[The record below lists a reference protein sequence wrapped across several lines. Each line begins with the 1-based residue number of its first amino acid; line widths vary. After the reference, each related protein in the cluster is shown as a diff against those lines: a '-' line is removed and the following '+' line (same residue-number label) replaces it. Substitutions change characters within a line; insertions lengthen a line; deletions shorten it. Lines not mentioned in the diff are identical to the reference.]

1 MDVHQF
7 ALLARQPSAALTER
21 QHFWGM
27 PKRGLALILA
37 NALFWQP
44 LLVQAEGIA
53 VSGTGT
59 TLGQAGNGVPIIN
72 IATPNASGLSHNQFQ
87 QYNVDSQGV
96 ILNNSTNQTQSTQ
109 LGGIIVGNSNLRGTA
124 ANTILNE
131 VVGANA
137 SQLRGYTEVAG
148 QAARV
153 IVANPYGISCNG
165 CGFINTPQ
173 VTLTT
178 GKPIL
183 DANGQLQR
191 FNVQGGSISIDGVG
205 LNADNVDQFDIITRS
220 AKINAE
226 LHAKRLNVITG
237 RNDVDAQTLNPT
249 ALADDGSSKPELAID
264 SSALGG
270 MYAGA
275 IRLVGTEAGVGV
287 RLAGDLAASG
297 GDIQIDAN
305 GHLNVMQVAA
315 SGAVNARAN
324 TAEVNGPVY
333 AGSSLAMT
341 TGGDLTTRQNVAAHD
356 ALTLSAGGQLRNS
369 AVIEAGVNAD
379 NSRNASGDVTLSA
392 NSLTNS
398 GSITASRALQATV
411 TQTLNNQGATL
422 NGQASAWVAA
432 GVIDNRQSG
441 RILSQGGNADIN
453 ASQVLNAQSGLIS
466 SSGNLNI
473 TAQTLDNSQQGKL
486 SSGAVLTARISG
498 QVLNQ
503 LGIINAA
510 GGLLLNT
517 GTVDNR
523 TGEISSLGNLTATL
537 VQFDN
542 SSGRLLA
549 NGTLQLTA
557 DTLNNQN
564 AGSVSGQQNVQ
575 LTLGQLTNTGKGSVY
590 ARNNLSVN
598 ATRAVNNDQGLLRS
612 DGTLN
617 LSAASLASS
626 GGSVTSAGTASITTN
641 TAVINQGGQIL
652 SDASLTLTSGSLDN
666 SQSGRIA
673 ANGVTVTTGAFDN
686 HKDGRLTSTGTL
698 GLTAAQVNN
707 TEAGR
712 IASAMA
718 LTAAVTGLDQTNDGR
733 LYSNSDVS
741 LDLNNGL
748 LNNQDGLINAPGQLL
763 LKNLNVVS
771 NRSGE
776 ISSAN
781 GFSLAATSLDN
792 TEGTLRSD
800 RSLIVRVD
808 QLLTNLRGLVSGS
821 GLELRASTLTNQN
834 GELSSLAALTAT
846 VGQFDNS
853 EKGRLLANGHLLL
866 TADALENSNSGTVS
880 GQLGVQLNLGQLTNT
895 GSGRVYAKNDLG
907 VAVVGQL
914 NNQSGEVV
922 SDAGLTLTSLSLNN
936 SQKGRISGNG
946 VVLTTGKF
954 DNQQGGSLTS
964 SGTMRFTAG
973 QVNNSEAGR
982 IASAAA
988 LTASVTGLDQTD
1000 DGRLYSNSDVS
1011 LDMNNGLLNNQS
1023 GQISAPGQLLLKN
1036 LNRIN
1041 NQSGRISSANS
1052 FMLAATSLDNTDGSL
1067 ISDKALI
1074 VRVNQLLANVRGLV
1088 SANEVSLTAATLD
1101 NRNGELSSL
1110 ASLTANTG
1118 QLDNREKGRLLAN
1131 GALLLTADG
1140 LNNISGIVSG
1150 QQGVQLNLGQLTNT
1164 AGGSIYAKSSLDL
1177 TLSGALINDQGV
1189 LRSDGPIS
1197 LRAASLVNRAGSIS
1211 SAGAASVNID
1221 NGVVNHGGQIL
1232 SDAQLTVTSAS
1243 LDNSQSGRIASNG
1256 LALNTGAFDNY
1267 QDGRLTSSGA
1277 LQLNAELV
1285 NNSNAGRIASAM
1297 ALTAVVT
1304 GLNQANDGRLYG
1316 NSDVSLD
1323 LSNGVLNNQSGL
1335 INAPGQLLLRN
1346 LNVVNNQRG
1355 EISSANG
1362 FELAATLLDNTEG
1375 SLLSDKALVVRI
1387 NQLLNNLR
1395 GKISANGVNLGAA
1408 TLDNRNAEVSSLSN
1422 LTAVIGQLDNSAKG
1436 RLLANGAMLLTANN
1450 LNNQNGIISGQRDV
1464 QANLGQFSNAAGGSI
1479 YAKNT
1484 LGLTLSGALNNDQG
1498 VLRSDGTLDLEA
1510 ASLANSSGSVT
1521 SAGVS
1526 TLKTNAAIVNQGGQI
1541 LSDTQL
1547 TLSSASLDNSRSGRI
1562 SSKGLVLDTGVFDNH
1577 QDGRLISTGAL
1588 QLSAGPVNN
1597 SDAGRIASAMAL
1609 TAVVTGLNQTND
1621 GRLYGNDNVSL
1632 DLSRG
1637 VLNNQG
1643 GLISS
1648 PGQLLL
1654 KNLTSVNNQSGEVS
1668 SANGFTLA
1676 ATSLDNT
1683 GGSVISDKSL
1693 IVHVE
1698 QLLANLR
1705 GVISATGIELSATTL
1720 DNRDAELS
1728 SLTDLTATVGQF
1740 NNSGKG
1746 RLLAN
1751 GALLLNADSLNN
1763 QSRGAISGQ
1772 QSVQLNLGQL
1782 TNSGSGSVYAK
1793 SRLGL
1798 NVTDALSNDQG
1809 TLRSDGA
1816 LDLRAASLGNAA
1828 GSITSSG
1835 VSVLAVDRALVNR
1848 GGQILSDAN
1857 LSLSSGSLDNSQSGR
1872 IAGNGVKLATGT
1884 FDNRQGGRLT
1894 STGTLQLDAGQ
1905 VNNSDAG
1912 RIASA
1917 MALTAVVTGLDQSN
1931 DGRLYSNQDV
1941 SLDLS
1946 NGALNNQGGLIIAPG
1961 QLLLKNLTSVN
1972 NQNGEISSANGFM
1985 LAATSLDNTGG
1996 SVLSDEAL
2004 VVRVDKLLT
2013 NLRGLVSGNGIDIA
2027 AGEMNNDSGS
2037 VSSDADLLVN
2047 ITGKLSSRNGEVTSA
2062 GNTRLNALSLDN
2074 AAGQIMADQFLK
2086 LVITESIDS
2095 RAGTLGAGK
2104 GLEISAASLDNRQ
2117 SGALVTD
2124 GQLAVDLSGA
2134 LDNSAGGSLQA
2145 KGLMDL
2151 SSKALDNRGGRI
2163 AAQNLLMIRSDGV
2176 DNRGGSIRAEKGM
2189 QLFVGALDNSQTGL
2203 SADQKGVIFSNADL
2217 ELVGARLDNQ
2227 SGLLNAAGLMQ
2238 LQVDSVLNGK
2248 GRIASQA
2255 DLVAKIGSLTQQGGE
2270 LVAQGNLSLT
2280 GDRLDN
2286 RSGGLVGSTKAL
2298 KINVTDIDN
2307 RAGELSSQ
2315 VGVDIVGQALN
2326 NSDGGK
2332 VLAGT
2337 ALGLKVAR
2345 LINLNKGLLFG
2356 NTLRLEATRLDNV
2369 GGTLASQ
2376 QDLNIDVSGAL
2387 DNTSGLLSSESA
2399 LTINAASLQNVSGS
2413 LSSADAMNVTT
2424 VGVLNNQSGSV
2435 TTDATLTLNSA
2446 SLDNSQA
2453 GKIAGKGATQVT
2465 TGTFDNSQGR
2475 LTSSDTLQLTAG
2487 KVINQNAGRI
2497 ASALAL
2503 TASVTSLDQ
2512 QSGELFSNTSL
2523 SLDLNNGQLNNQ
2535 GGLINAPGVLLLKN
2549 LKGVA
2554 NQNGEISSAQ
2564 AFTLNVDS
2572 LDNSGGKLL
2581 SSQALTLI
2589 VNKAL
2594 SNVKG
2599 TISGATLKT
2608 SSASLDNT
2616 EGLISSRAGLDV
2628 AVDTTLTN
2636 VKGTLIGDGDV
2647 KLVAATVDN
2656 GLGQLASK
2664 QNLEAQIGSLQ
2675 QLGGQMLA
2683 QGTLTLR
2690 GDTLDNRQNG
2700 FIGATK
2706 ALDINVAH
2714 IDNRGGELSSQ
2725 DTMTLTGQQLDNSDN
2740 GQILVK
2746 KSINLNVSQV
2756 NNRANGL
2763 ISGQDGLTLVG
2774 STLDNTGGG
2783 ISALKAIGIDL
2794 SAALDNSQ
2802 GLISS
2807 EDILALKASSLT
2819 NNTGSISSAGTLTL
2833 DSTGAIGNRGG
2844 RLVTDGAL
2852 DLKSAS
2858 LDNSQKGTISGKGL
2872 LTLRSGD
2879 FDNSQNGRVSSS
2891 NRLDLT
2897 TARLTN
2903 SNGGSIGSS
2912 QALTASVSR
2921 LDQQGGSLFS
2931 NTSLSLDLNN
2941 GQLNNQNG
2949 LINAPGAL
2957 LLKNVNEV
2965 LNQNGEISSTQ
2976 AFTLNAQQLDNSGGK
2991 LLSNQLLTLR
3001 IARALTN
3008 VKGMI
3013 AAAGVDST
3021 ANTLDNSGGT
3031 LTSRNNLDL
3040 TVTGA
3045 LTNRDKGLINAAQTL
3060 KMGAASVDNQSGQV
3074 LGGASLILGTALI
3087 NNTAKGLINSAG
3099 SLNLTAGSLESG
3111 AGGEV
3116 SAARDMTLV
3125 LSALS
3130 LNGGRLMSDA
3140 GLSIDMQGNDLN
3152 NVGGLIT
3159 ADGTLTLD
3167 RLRDLNNRSG
3177 EVSSAQSFTF
3187 NGRTLDNSSGKLIS
3201 SNVLTVSAT
3210 NLLNQNGL
3218 ISGWQGL
3225 NVSGNRLDNRTN
3237 GTLSSRSGNVG
3248 VSLSG
3253 ELLNGG
3259 NGALVSQ
3266 NTLNVSADSLDNSGG
3281 ILSSGTAQTLTV
3293 TGLLNNNQNGLID
3306 SGAGL
3311 VIRANALSNAAGNLA
3326 AQQDFSFEGRSIDNS
3341 AGSLSSKG
3349 AVTLDLLES
3358 LTNTNGKLASGGNLL
3373 LRRSTAINNQAGQL
3387 ISQSLMTLNTS
3398 GQLDNRNRG
3407 TIAANNTLTVIAN
3420 GSVLN
3425 DADGLIYSQ
3434 GGNAGIQ
3441 AASLSNLRG
3450 TVQSAGALRVDV
3462 AGTVDNQNGR
3472 IIAQSGDLNLS
3483 GVDLYSQGGVLSS
3496 LQGLFTSNVTGVL
3509 KNGYD
3514 ANRQGGVIQAQRL
3527 NLTALGGFDNYGGRA
3542 SARTGEAL
3550 ITTSGF
3556 DNRNGG
3562 LYAKGLVRVTG
3573 SNFDNSGDNDGQI
3586 AGGQVELNLSGALNN
3601 RFGIIESDSTLA
3613 VTAASLD
3620 NQTGQLRALGG
3631 GGATSFQIGNLFDN
3645 RNGTLESANSDL
3657 ILNTASFLNGG
3668 GSLLHTGGGTFDI
3681 STPNVSGAG
3690 GSIVTRGG
3698 LTLNADSWSNSNVI
3712 QAGRLNVNVNNFSQ
3726 TASGQL
3732 LASSSFVGTG
3742 GNWTNDGL
3750 IASDGAINL
3759 NIGGTYAGNGRL
3771 SSLGTLGLSAAQVNL
3786 NAATTISGGGDTTVT
3801 AGVQLNNAGRLTS
3814 ASNLTVNAG
3823 GINNQGTLGS
3833 AQALTV
3839 TTGSL
3844 VNDRG
3849 LIFSGGNMSLRV
3861 SALNN
3866 SYADIYSLGN
3876 LTIDRNGQGALADS
3890 IVNSSA
3896 TIQSDGS
3903 MSLAASTI
3911 QNIRAILTTSN
3922 GGIYTARIDEGA
3934 CNRQFYN
3941 NDCSDDTQT
3950 HTWDIIQREKLEVTA
3965 ASAASSITTGG
3976 NLNINGGDLLN
3987 QSSTIATSG
3996 NLTATLNNL
4005 TNTGVETSDTE
4016 TMRSFRSMRT
4026 DNASAWVIAAKDFT
4040 DKYWS
4045 ASSGYDANN
4054 LSGLEAAMAD
4064 FIRLTETDLPEFHK
4078 VTQLSNGDQSYAAII
4093 QAAGAVNVN
4102 ASNNI
4107 GNNVVRAGYS
4117 YVSGGSRTDTNAPGS
4132 QFSTR
4137 ITVNQQLPPDLAQQQ
4152 VNPLSLPGFS
4162 LPTGQNG
4169 LFRLSGQTGT
4179 AASVAQPVRL
4189 PQSWTMGS
4197 AAVSVAQREHTVSD
4211 AQASTIQIG
4220 SVDQISSATRQ
4231 IASVTRQS
4239 AGVSA
4244 NTSAFDTSA
4253 PSASPLGGL
4262 VLPGHTSD
4270 SAGMTNVDSVTG
4282 INTGNQGSGALLP
4295 VQTAGSTTGIP
4306 VITAVSSGGSVAQ
4319 NPGMVQ
4325 GTQVNKAGQVATGIP
4340 GGLVRAVNQATA
4352 GVQSGVT
4359 AAVTNV
4365 VASAQSGPASVPVRN
4380 PVATQRNLVTVDGP
4394 GPEVTQTNPVITSTT
4409 QPAIAAQASAI
4420 TPVVS
4425 AAAQTV
4431 NKVEGLPDSNFV
4443 SKPQK
4448 YLIETNPVLTELRQF
4463 MSSDYLLAGLGYDPE
4478 VSAKRLGD
4486 GLYEQRLVQQAVVAR
4501 TGQTFIDGQTSNEAQ
4516 FKYLM
4521 NNAIASK
4528 QQLNLAVGVS
4538 LNSQQVAAL
4547 THDIVWL
4554 EEHEVNGEKVL
4565 VPVLY
4570 MAQADN
4576 RLGPNGALIAGN
4588 DLNLIAGQDLTNVG
4602 TLHATNNLS
4611 AVAGNDLVNS
4621 GLIAAGNR
4629 LDLLAGNDL
4638 INKAGGILYGRDVSL
4653 TAVRGDVIN
4662 ERTVTSHQ
4670 SAAND
4675 ATWRQDFADS
4685 AARIESANDLTIN
4698 AGRDLKNT
4706 GGVLQAGRDI
4716 SLVAGRDI
4724 SIDSA
4729 RTEEGQTN
4737 GVNHTDSSIKQLGS
4751 SVTAGRDLTAQ
4762 AGRDIS
4768 VIASNIDAKRDIAMA
4783 ATENLT
4789 LSSAADEEH
4798 SYSKSKKVTE
4808 QEDHVKQVVT
4818 DLGAGGSVALS
4829 AGKDLSVIAS
4839 RINAGSNVAL
4849 DAAQDLTIASANDES
4864 SYFYAKKSKGSF
4876 GRSSSTQREGYD
4888 SDNVASVISAGKDLT
4903 VNASKAADGGVGIN
4917 GGRDV
4922 SIIGS
4927 QLSAGN
4933 DLILGATRDVTVLSG
4948 VEESGSSSK
4957 TSKSG
4962 FLGASKSG
4970 KSELRT
4976 SVTQVA
4982 SELDA
4987 GNDVVIA
4994 SGRDTTL
5001 SASKVGA
5008 GNDVDIRAGLVD
5020 RTGDISL
5027 VSANDGAYSQSDEY
5041 KKKTGLSVSGGFL
5054 SVSSARQAG
5063 LEGQSST
5070 SVGSQINALG
5080 DVNLQ
5085 AERDI
5090 NIVGSGVNAVGNVSL
5105 KAGQDVNV
5113 LAAQNTESKQDW
5125 EKNRQ
5130 SGIGVS
5136 SNANGVN
5143 FFAGVDRLKEQG
5155 RLEQQTAAASQ
5166 ISAGEDLAVIAKR
5179 DINQTG
5185 SDLQA
5190 GNDIDLTAGR
5200 NIKIDSARESL
5211 LTEQQRESSR
5221 NGLTVSIEHNY
5232 GSTKDA
5238 ISGAGQGEDGVSKG
5252 SSTLKAV
5259 DSTAQ
5264 FLSGP
5269 TGDAKFGTS
5278 KQGSSQQVVEET
5290 SRAST
5295 LNAGNNLNISAS
5307 NDVNISGGQ
5316 LQAVRDITIKGR
5328 DVTLDAAKGSYSQET
5343 TEQRSWSGVHGSTSG
5358 GLKIGVGGSSGVANG
5373 DQSQGVSTVTGL
5385 QAGRDIN
5392 IKASN
5397 DLNLIGTQAQA
5408 GRDIEV
5414 NAGNTLNIK
5423 AAQNQSSTE
5432 NTRKNGGGEA
5442 GIAIGSGGIG
5452 VYASVNIGRGNLERE
5467 GQQQQEAYLNAG
5479 NQLGFTSGQDTNIAG
5494 ATLRGNDVVGRVG
5507 RDLNVTSLPDTGK
5520 AQGKEFDL
5528 SATVVVGFGGS
5539 VSGSV
5544 GYGQTNGSKNWI
5556 EEQTSITAKDKV
5568 DIRTEN
5574 HTQLDGALIAS
5585 DSGNLKL
5592 DTGTLGYSDIAG
5604 KDKEHGYYLNVGGSY
5619 GGGSSTTQDPS
5630 QTGKG
5635 ESGKSGWSVEG
5646 WNYNKDREQIV
5657 RGTVGAGEVVV
5668 RSDTLG
5674 KDSVAG
5680 LNRDVDKAYEI
5691 TRDEEQ
5697 RTDLYVTKSSLEA
5710 VSQPITTVKEWTNQL
5725 LTYNETARKNYE
5737 DAALG
5742 LTRAVNKIESTLGRK
5757 MDSGALSL
5765 MGAEFAESTMDSLLQ
5780 SGMTRDQAMKLMGD
5794 KAFQEQ
5800 VVAQIAHIAGIDFKE
5815 VEGLDQTL
5823 QASSKP
5829 NGPGAYELPDIP
5841 VTDSDKETLTLAQD
5855 TLRSMANVNVYLQN
5869 HPEQQEAVSVLVALT
5884 QGPKG
5889 LVQLAIFNAVSET
5902 PAGEAFNNKIAEYT
5916 KALGEQVASA
5926 MEGETL
5932 SENDGYDKYLIGG
5945 GLFVTAVLT
5954 GVLASGKYKAKSK
5967 TISAE
5972 MKADPYHPDWKNY
5985 SGTDRGV
5992 GADRVNAENGAKGI
6006 NSPSAPRNASD
6017 LAGGPLQNAAQISG
6031 RFKLDGGPVNGT
6043 VYRADNQGN
6052 ITSYAVYDSAGMIV
6066 KRVDV
6071 TGVAHAN
6078 VQTPHV
6084 IEYGRNKLPDGTIRV
6099 QSPSTK
6105 LAPRPAKSDEIP

>member
-59 TLGQAGNGVPIIN
+59 TLGQAGNGVPIVN

-226 LHAKRLNVITG
+226 LHAKRLNIITG

-315 SGAVNARAN
+315 SGAVNVRAN

-341 TGGDLTTRQNVAAHD
+341 TGGDLTTRQNVAARD

-392 NSLTNS
+392 NDLTNS

-411 TQTLNNQGATL
+411 TQTLSNQGATL

-503 LGIINAA
+503 LGIINSA

-542 SSGRLLA
+542 SSSGRLLA
-549 NGTLQLTA
+549 NGALQLTA

-590 ARNNLSVN
+590 ARNNLGVT
-598 ATRAVNNDQGLLRS
+598 ATRAVNNDQGVLRS
-612 DGTLN
+612 DGPLN
-617 LSAASLASS
+617 LSAASLANS
-626 GGSVTSAGTASITTN
+626 GGSVTSAGTASITT
-641 TAVINQGGQIL
+641 TAAVVNQGGQML

-718 LTAAVTGLDQTNDGR
+718 LTAMVTGLDQTSDGR

-741 LDLNNGL
+741 LDLNNGV

-763 LKNLNVVS
+763 LKNLNVVN

-792 TEGTLRSD
+792 TEGSVLSNQL
-800 RSLIVRVD
+800 LIVRID
-808 QLLTNLRGLVSGS
+808 QLLTNLRGLVSGN
-821 GLELRASTLTNQN
+821 GVDLRAATLLNH
-834 GELSSLAALTAT
+834 EAEISSLGELTAT

-853 EKGRLLANGHLLL
+853 EKGRLQANGKLLL
-866 TADALENSNSGTVS
+866 TAGHLNNRNAGTVS
-880 GQLGVQLNLGQLTNT
+880 GQRGVQLDLGQLTNT
-895 GSGRVYAKNDLG
+895 GSGRVYGKNSLG
-907 VAVVGQL
+907 L
-914 NNQSGEVV
+914 N
-922 SDAGLTLTSLSLNN
+922 
-936 SQKGRISGNG
+936 
-946 VVLTTGKF
+946 
-954 DNQQGGSLTS
+954 
-964 SGTMRFTAG
+964 
-973 QVNNSEAGR
+973 
-982 IASAAA
+982 
-988 LTASVTGLDQTD
+988 VTG
-1000 DGRLYSNSDVS
+1000 V
-1011 LDMNNGLLNNQS
+1011 LN
-1023 GQISAPGQLLLKN
+1023 
-1036 LNRIN
+1036 
-1041 NQSGRISSANS
+1041 
-1052 FMLAATSLDNTDGSL
+1052 
-1067 ISDKALI
+1067 
-1074 VRVNQLLANVRGLV
+1074 
-1088 SANEVSLTAATLD
+1088 
-1101 NRNGELSSL
+1101 
-1110 ASLTANTG
+1110 
-1118 QLDNREKGRLLAN
+1118 
-1131 GALLLTADG
+1131 
-1140 LNNISGIVSG
+1140 
-1150 QQGVQLNLGQLTNT
+1150 
-1164 AGGSIYAKSSLDL
+1164 
-1177 TLSGALINDQGV
+1177 NDQGV
-1189 LRSDGPIS
+1189 VRSDGT
-1197 LRAASLVNRAGSIS
+1197 LKLNAASLANTGGSIT
-1211 SAGAASVNID
+1211 SAESA
-1221 NGVVNHGGQIL
+1221 L
-1232 SDAQLTVTSAS
+1232 LTVTGDVVSQGGEILSSTDLTLDSAS
-1243 LDNSQSGRIASNG
+1243 LDNSKNGRIAG
-1256 LALNTGAFDNY
+1256 KGVTVDTGAFNN
-1267 QDGRLTSSGA
+1267 QQGGRLTSTDVLDLTA
-1277 LQLNAELV
+1277 TQV
-1285 NNSNAGRIASAM
+1285 NNGDAGRIAAAKALSAN
-1297 ALTAVVT
+1297 VT
-1304 GLNQANDGRLYG
+1304 GLDQSNDGRLYG

-1323 LSNGVLNNQSGL
+1323 LNNGVLNNL
-1335 INAPGQLLLRN
+1335 
-1346 LNVVNNQRG
+1346 
-1355 EISSANG
+1355 
-1362 FELAATLLDNTEG
+1362 
-1375 SLLSDKALVVRI
+1375 
-1387 NQLLNNLR
+1387 
-1395 GKISANGVNLGAA
+1395 
-1408 TLDNRNAEVSSLSN
+1408 
-1422 LTAVIGQLDNSAKG
+1422 
-1436 RLLANGAMLLTANN
+1436 
-1450 LNNQNGIISGQRDV
+1450 
-1464 QANLGQFSNAAGGSI
+1464 
-1479 YAKNT
+1479 
-1484 LGLTLSGALNNDQG
+1484 
-1498 VLRSDGTLDLEA
+1498 
-1510 ASLANSSGSVT
+1510 
-1521 SAGVS
+1521 
-1526 TLKTNAAIVNQGGQI
+1526 
-1541 LSDTQL
+1541 
-1547 TLSSASLDNSRSGRI
+1547 
-1562 SSKGLVLDTGVFDNH
+1562 
-1577 QDGRLISTGAL
+1577 
-1588 QLSAGPVNN
+1588 
-1597 SDAGRIASAMAL
+1597 
-1609 TAVVTGLNQTND
+1609 
-1621 GRLYGNDNVSL
+1621 
-1632 DLSRG
+1632 
-1637 VLNNQG
+1637 G
-1643 GLISS
+1643 GLITS

-1654 KNLTSVNNQSGEVS
+1654 KNLNTVTNQSGEIS

-1683 GGSVISDKSL
+1683 GGSVISDKAL
-1693 IVHVE
+1693 IVRVA
-1698 QLLANLR
+1698 QLLTNLR
-1705 GVISATGIELSATTL
+1705 GLISATGVELSAATL
-1720 DNRDAELS
+1720 DNRNAELS
-1728 SLTDLTATVGQF
+1728 SLADLTATVGQF
-1740 NNSGKG
+1740 DNSGKG

-1751 GALLLNADSLNN
+1751 GALLLDADSLNN
-1763 QSRGAISGQ
+1763 QGAGAISGQ
-1772 QSVQLNLGQL
+1772 QSVRLKLGQL
-1782 TNSGSGSVYAK
+1782 ANSASGSVYAK
-1793 SRLGL
+1793 NRLDL
-1798 NVTDALSNDQG
+1798 NVAGALDNDRG
-1809 TLRSDGA
+1809 ALRSDGE
-1816 LDLRAASLGNAA
+1816 LDMHAGSLGNTA

-1835 VSVLAVDRALVNR
+1835 VSVMVVDGALVNR
-1848 GGQILSDAN
+1848 GGQILSDVN

-2062 GNTRLNALSLDN
+2062 GSTRLNALSIDN

-2124 GQLAVDLSGA
+2124 GQLTVDLSGA

-2145 KGLMDL
+2145 KGLMYL

-2255 DLVAKIGSLTQQGGE
+2255 DLAAKIGSLTQQGGE

-2280 GDRLDN
+2280 GDSLDN

-2315 VGVDIVGQALN
+2315 VGVNIVGQALN

-2345 LINLNKGLLFG
+2345 VINLNKGLLFG

-2376 QDLNIDVSGAL
+2376 QDMNIDVSGAL

-2446 SLDNSQA
+2446 SLDNSRA

-2740 GQILVK
+2740 GQILAK
-2746 KSINLNVSQV
+2746 KAINLNVSQV
-2756 NNRANGL
+2756 INRANGL

-2774 STLDNTGGG
+2774 SRLDNTGGG
-2783 ISALKAIGIDL
+2783 INALKAISIDL

-2819 NNTGSISSAGTLTL
+2819 NNAGSISSAGTLTL

-2872 LTLRSGD
+2872 LTLRTGD
-2879 FDNSQNGRVSSS
+2879 FDNSQNGRVSSN

-2931 NTSLSLDLNN
+2931 NTSLSLDLNS

-3013 AAAGVDST
+3013 AAAGVDTT

-3045 LTNRDKGLINAAQTL
+3045 LTNRDKGLINAAQAL

-3074 LGGASLILGTALI
+3074 LGGTSLILNTASI
-3087 NNTAKGLINSAG
+3087 NNAAKGLINSTG

-3111 AGGEV
+3111 NGGEV

-3125 LSALS
+3125 LNALS

-3293 TGLLNNNQNGLID
+3293 TGLLNNSQNGLID

-3311 VIRANALSNAAGNLA
+3311 VIRANALSNASGNLT

-3441 AASLSNLRG
+3441 AASLSNARG
-3450 TVQSAGALRVDV
+3450 TVQGAGALRVDV

-3527 NLTALGGFDNYGGRA
+3527 NLTALGGFDNYGGRV

-3645 RNGTLESANSDL
+3645 RNGTLESANTDL

-3732 LASSSFVGTG
+3732 LASSSFAGTG

-3801 AGVQLNNAGRLTS
+3801 AGGQLNNAGRLTS

-4179 AASVAQPVRL
+4179 AASVAQPVGL
-4189 PQSWTMGS
+4189 PQSWTMSS
-4197 AAVSVAQREHTVSD
+4197 AAVSVAQREQTVSD

-4253 PSASPLGGL
+4253 PNASPVGGL
-4262 VLPGHTSD
+4262 VLPGHTSG

-4282 INTGNQGSGALLP
+4282 VATSNQGSGALLL
-4295 VQTAGSTTGIP
+4295 VQNAGATTGLP
-4306 VITAVSSGGSVAQ
+4306 AVTAISSGSSATQ
-4319 NPGMVQ
+4319 NAGVVQ
-4325 GTQVNKAGQVATGIP
+4325 GIQIAKAGQVTTDAQGNRIP
-4340 GGLVRAVNQATA
+4340 ANGPGLVANQVNT
-4352 GVQSGVT
+4352 
-4359 AAVTNV
+4359 
-4365 VASAQSGPASVPVRN
+4365 
-4380 PVATQRNLVTVDGP
+4380 
-4394 GPEVTQTNPVITSTT
+4394 
-4409 QPAIAAQASAI
+4409 I
-4420 TPVVS
+4420 TPVAA
-4425 AAAQTV
+4425 AAAQIV
-4431 NKVEGLPDSNFV
+4431 QRVQGLPSSNSV

-4448 YLIETNPVLTELRQF
+4448 YLIETNPVLTDLRQF

-4521 NNAIASK
+4521 NNAIASQ

-4611 AVAGNDLVNS
+4611 AIAGNDLVNS

-4839 RINAGSNVAL
+4839 RVSATDQAYLYAGNDVNL
-4849 DAAQDLTIASANDES
+4849 LAAQDSDY
-4864 SYFYAKKSKGSF
+4864 SYYSKTKKGSLGKKSSIMTE
-4876 GRSSSTQREGYD
+4876 SESESAV
-4888 SDNVASVISAGKDLT
+4888 SSVIESGKKL
-4903 VNASKAADGGVGIN
+4903 VV
-4917 GGRDV
+4917 
-4922 SIIGS
+4922 
-4927 QLSAGN
+4927 SAGN
-4933 DLILGATRDVTVLSG
+4933 DINSQGSKLDSAGVLSASAGRDINLGFAESSESESSASSKKGLFSSKSNASSSSQTTLTSTELRGESINLQADNDITLNAAVIYAQERAKLDAGRDVVINAAERQQSA
-4948 VEESGSSSK
+4948 SQSSSSSK
-4957 TSKSG
+4957 FSVNWV
-4962 FLGASKSG
+4962 GAPSLAQKG
-4970 KSELRT
+4970 KTGQENSSE
-4976 SVTQVA
+4976 SVGSSISA
-4982 SELDA
+4982 DKLD
-4987 GNDVVIA
+4987 VI
-4994 SGRDTTL
+4994 SGRDTAIRGSTL
-5001 SASKVGA
+5001 VTDGDINIEAGRNVDIVSAQNKSDVASSSYGKKAGEIGSWWQSALGVVGIKESN
-5008 GNDVDIRAGLVD
+5008 GNEVTQQVGSQVASLGGNVKINAEEQYSQVASQVIAPKGDITIKAKDVDIEAGFDSLSANHTESSNRTAIGGSINVPLVD
-5020 RTGDISL
+5020 AVRGAQQAVESGARTDDARMQGLAAANAAMSAKQAYEGGQALMNGNLGVKVSVSL
-5027 VSANDGAYSQSDEY
+5027 SNSQSHSESSQSGVNVIPSSVVAGGDVNIIA
-5041 KKKTGLSVSGGFL
+5041 TG
-5054 SVSSARQAG
+5054 AG
-5063 LEGQSST
+5063 KDSNIDI
-5070 SVGSQINALG
+5070 VGSRIDAGHDVNLKADG
-5080 DVNLQ
+5080 DVNLFSAQNTALQNSTNGNSGWSVGIGFSFGGTQNGITLDLAANKGKGKSDGADVTQTNTVVSAGNKASIESGGDTSLKGAVVKADQVQVTTGGDLNIESVQDTSKFASKQVDSSVGVSVCIPPFCYGLSGSASFNQQKMQSDYASVVEQSGIKAGDGGFQIDVRGNTGLVGGVIASTDQ
-5085 AERDI
+5085 AVKDGKNTLATGTLTTANVKNKAEYEATSIGLSGGIGEHVGRDADGDQKAGAPGTPVANNGKVSANTPI
-5090 NIVGSGVNAVGNVSL
+5090 ALYAADDASSTTYSGISGATITIKDDAKQQVLTGQTAAQTVANVNTNVSSDRDGSAKLTPIFDADEIQTNFNIVGKFVQNTGVYLESRAQEVDQAKASAESERLESFNPALTPEQQQVHSDNYLALNQQARELANDWGAGGTYRQIATALVAGVSGNVTGASS
-5105 KAGQDVNV
+5105 QF
-5113 LAAQNTESKQDW
+5113 AQNMVVNYVQ
-5125 EKNRQ
+5125 Q
-5130 SGIGVS
+5130 QGSGYIGKLV
-5136 SNANGVN
+5136 A
-5143 FFAGVDRLKEQG
+5143 AGDIREGDPIHTALHAILG
-5155 RLEQQTAAASQ
+5155 CAGAAASSQ
-5166 ISAGEDLAVIAKR
+5166 SCSAGALGGAASSALAGLFNETSPNETNEEREAKRNIITSLVTGIAATTVSGGASAASNAAVANVDNNWLATQQIVQASKEFAAASNPVDQLAVIAKWAGISAR
-5179 DINQTG
+5179 QDFISGKGLLSGLTNGLAESGLTSLDSTVRLLAHPGESFAAMKEFVESTSGRQILGAASDALSLQLTKISTALQEGGDANAEQLGEAMGQAVSIVVSALAGGQTNIARAASELSKMG
-5185 SDLQA
+5185 
-5190 GNDIDLTAGR
+5190 IDLSSTAIKTAAASYKASSLEKKLAKLESIGR
-5200 NIKIDSARESL
+5200 DLDVPDAPEVPSL
-5211 LTEQQRESSR
+5211 VKSTPHISGVAALQDLEKTLVSKGGFINASKLNSSSYSLTDLVGAEKQMLNE
-5221 NGLTVSIEHNY
+5221 V
-5232 GSTKDA
+5232 
-5238 ISGAGQGEDGVSKG
+5238 ISGAD
-5252 SSTLKAV
+5252 
-5259 DSTAQ
+5259 
-5264 FLSGP
+5264 
-5269 TGDAKFGTS
+5269 
-5278 KQGSSQQVVEET
+5278 
-5290 SRAST
+5290 
-5295 LNAGNNLNISAS
+5295 AS
-5307 NDVNISGGQ
+5307 NGG
-5316 LQAVRDITIKGR
+5316 RITESLIDSIASR
-5328 DVTLDAAKGSYSQET
+5328 Q
-5343 TEQRSWSGVHGSTSG
+5343 
-5358 GLKIGVGGSSGVANG
+5358 
-5373 DQSQGVSTVTGL
+5373 GL
-5385 QAGRDIN
+5385 Q
-5392 IKASN
+5392 
-5397 DLNLIGTQAQA
+5397 
-5408 GRDIEV
+5408 V
-5414 NAGNTLNIK
+5414 
-5423 AAQNQSSTE
+5423 
-5432 NTRKNGGGEA
+5432 
-5442 GIAIGSGGIG
+5442 
-5452 VYASVNIGRGNLERE
+5452 
-5467 GQQQQEAYLNAG
+5467 
-5479 NQLGFTSGQDTNIAG
+5479 
-5494 ATLRGNDVVGRVG
+5494 
-5507 RDLNVTSLPDTGK
+5507 
-5520 AQGKEFDL
+5520 
-5528 SATVVVGFGGS
+5528 
-5539 VSGSV
+5539 
-5544 GYGQTNGSKNWI
+5544 
-5556 EEQTSITAKDKV
+5556 
-5568 DIRTEN
+5568 
-5574 HTQLDGALIAS
+5574 
-5585 DSGNLKL
+5585 
-5592 DTGTLGYSDIAG
+5592 
-5604 KDKEHGYYLNVGGSY
+5604 
-5619 GGGSSTTQDPS
+5619 
-5630 QTGKG
+5630 
-5635 ESGKSGWSVEG
+5635 
-5646 WNYNKDREQIV
+5646 
-5657 RGTVGAGEVVV
+5657 
-5668 RSDTLG
+5668 
-5674 KDSVAG
+5674 
-5680 LNRDVDKAYEI
+5680 
-5691 TRDEEQ
+5691 
-5697 RTDLYVTKSSLEA
+5697 
-5710 VSQPITTVKEWTNQL
+5710 
-5725 LTYNETARKNYE
+5725 
-5737 DAALG
+5737 
-5742 LTRAVNKIESTLGRK
+5742 
-5757 MDSGALSL
+5757 
-5765 MGAEFAESTMDSLLQ
+5765 
-5780 SGMTRDQAMKLMGD
+5780 
-5794 KAFQEQ
+5794 
-5800 VVAQIAHIAGIDFKE
+5800 
-5815 VEGLDQTL
+5815 
-5823 QASSKP
+5823 
-5829 NGPGAYELPDIP
+5829 
-5841 VTDSDKETLTLAQD
+5841 
-5855 TLRSMANVNVYLQN
+5855 
-5869 HPEQQEAVSVLVALT
+5869 
-5884 QGPKG
+5884 
-5889 LVQLAIFNAVSET
+5889 
-5902 PAGEAFNNKIAEYT
+5902 
-5916 KALGEQVASA
+5916 
-5926 MEGETL
+5926 
-5932 SENDGYDKYLIGG
+5932 
-5945 GLFVTAVLT
+5945 
-5954 GVLASGKYKAKSK
+5954 
-5967 TISAE
+5967 
-5972 MKADPYHPDWKNY
+5972 
-5985 SGTDRGV
+5985 
-5992 GADRVNAENGAKGI
+5992 
-6006 NSPSAPRNASD
+6006 
-6017 LAGGPLQNAAQISG
+6017 
-6031 RFKLDGGPVNGT
+6031 LDGGKYGSNNGFDHVFVSQDGKVTLLLESKQVKNGT
-6043 VYRADNQGN
+6043 IQLTGNAAGGYVQMSDDWVDSVLNRLDPNSAAYRAVFTAKSNG
-6052 ITSYAVYDSAGMIV
+6052 TLV
-6066 KRVDV
+6066 K
-6071 TGVAHAN
+6071 GVAGVDRETGN
-6078 VQTPHV
+6078 VLMARL
-6084 IEYGRNKLPDGTIRV
+6084 E
-6099 QSPSTK
+6099 
-6105 LAPRPAKSDEIP
+6105 